1 MKQVNLYIET
11 DCAAFQKHIRTYGY
25 VLEYITSSGTTVTRE
40 SYRKGSGTYHQ
51 ETLLTLAEALGRI
64 HEPCSVCV
72 RGRDKFV
79 LSMLTGK
86 LKEWAGQDLTSN
98 GKPITNREEWEAL
111 WEKIKI
117 HEASTQT
124 GKHPYSGWMLAEMEE
139 RCDKES
145 KETKEHLTEPG
156 Q

>member
-11 DCAAFQKHIRTYGY
+11 DCAAFQKHIRIYGY
-25 VLEYITSSGTTVTRE
+25 VLEYITSYGATVTRE
-40 SYRKGSGTYHQ
+40 SFRKGAGTYHQ

-86 LKEWAGQDLTSN
+86 LPEWAEQDFTPN
-98 GKPITNREEWEAL
+98 GKPITNQEEWKAL

-117 HEASTQT
+117 HKVSTES
-124 GKHPYSGWMLAEMEE
+124 GKHPYSDWMLAEMEG
-139 RCDKES
+139 RCAKES